1 MKKLAVN
8 AWLSS
13 VSAAAEQLGVRALL
27 RMRQRVTSAR
37 GDHVD
42 KSVYV

>member
-1 MKKLAVN
+1 MKKPAVN

-27 RMRQRVTSAR
+27 RMWQRATSAVKHA
-37 GDHVD
+37 DH
-42 KSVYV
+42 SVYV